1 MQKLN
6 NLGVGLTLDDFGIGY
21 SSLNYLRKFPFHR
34 IKIDQ
39 SFICDLGDE
48 RDVRAIIGAVVS
60 LDETVVAEG
69 IETEERI
76 KLVTSLSRKPGLF
89 IRRPDPRGG
98 NPRAAGNAYH
108 VGADGRLVSGPRD
121 IFSNLNNRSRQNNLA
136 AMGGGRRSLP
146 ARALPIIP
154 VRS

>member
-1 MQKLN
+1 MQQLN

-39 SFICDLGDE
+39 SFICDLGDA
-48 RDVRAIIGAVVS
+48 RDVRAIIGAVAS
-60 LDETVVAEG
+60 LDKTVVAEG

-76 KLVTSLSRKPGLF
+76 KLVTSLPRKPGLF
-89 IRRPDPRGG
+89 IWPPDPRGG

-121 IFSNLNNRSRQNNLA
+121 IFSALNNRSRHRA